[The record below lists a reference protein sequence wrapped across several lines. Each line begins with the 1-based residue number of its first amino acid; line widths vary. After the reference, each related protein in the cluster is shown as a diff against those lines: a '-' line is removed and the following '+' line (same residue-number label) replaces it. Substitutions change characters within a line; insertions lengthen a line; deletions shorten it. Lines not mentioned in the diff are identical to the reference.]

1 MLLIIDPTTSGL
13 AWVFAISLF
22 VILIDIFFDTK
33 ILTVIA
39 LLAVSV
45 YFSLL
50 LDISIKWRISIS
62 ILCWL
67 GTTVSYY
74 LIADRF
80 LVPAVRALFTKG
92 ISESEAT
99 GQDGTYRVI
108 EGKRFVYWNGD
119 LWDINPHNEEN
130 FRDGQSVS
138 ITSSEN
144 GKFTI
149 KK

>member
-1 MLLIIDPTTSGL
+1 MLLIIEPTASGL
-13 AWVFAISLF
+13 TWVFAISLF
-22 VILIDIFFDTK
+22 VILADIFFDTK

-50 LDISIKWRISIS
+50 FSISIKWRISIS

-67 GTTVSYY
+67 GTTASYY

-80 LVPAVRALFTKG
+80 LVPAVRALLTKG

-119 LWDINPHNEEN
+119 LWAINSHNEED
-130 FRDGQSVS
+130 FRDGQTVS